1 MTLFFLLWYW
11 FCTRFAN
18 WMGQFCG
25 FISHIRTSHGT
36 FSHQGLVITRDIQP
50 RRSINF
56 FLTNFN
62 SLVMEWWLL
71 IWLLI
76 HFFLPRPYT
85 YAIYCHKT
93 ILSIH
98 DSICIPMIHPLSIWN
113 IHRVQAMNLLRG
125 QVLCWMNERYTHI
138 QYFPLSNK
146 YQVNYNCKF
155 GPMQLCKIQYTWVAF
170 I

>member
-76 HFFLPRPYT
+76 HFFFATTRYICHLLPHNNFEHTWFKLHPHDPSFIHMEHSSSPSHEPIKGSSFMLDEWEIHSY
-85 YAIYCHKT
+85 T
-93 ILSIH
+93 ILS
-98 DSICIPMIHPLSIWN
+98 SL
-113 IHRVQAMNLLRG
+113 Q
-125 QVLCWMNERYTHI
+125 
-138 QYFPLSNK
+138 
-146 YQVNYNCKF
+146 
-155 GPMQLCKIQYTWVAF
+155 
-170 I
+170 